1 VSSSSTSSAVGC
13 KAPAL
18 CTYDSSTGYSNCI

>member
-18 CTYDSSTGYSNCI
+18 CTYDTTTGYSNCN